1 MGGDRGEGERLNG
14 FTPTKPLPSRGRN
27 HDFIEINIM
36 RLSEDRISHISHLV
50 LDMLMQNRN
59 VDAIQAEERVLRE
72 IKRTITAELTFD
84 DEADNAARRT
94 ILSLSRR
101 IPEGSRE
108 WEVLYQKYREEE
120 LRRRRKL

>member
-1 MGGDRGEGERLNG
+1 
-14 FTPTKPLPSRGRN
+14 
-27 HDFIEINIM
+27 M

-59 VDAIQAEERVLRE
+59 VDALQAEERVLRE

-84 DEADNAARRT
+84 DEADSAARRT
-94 ILSLSRR
+94 IQSLSRR

-108 WEVLYQKYREEE
+108 WEVMYQKYREEE